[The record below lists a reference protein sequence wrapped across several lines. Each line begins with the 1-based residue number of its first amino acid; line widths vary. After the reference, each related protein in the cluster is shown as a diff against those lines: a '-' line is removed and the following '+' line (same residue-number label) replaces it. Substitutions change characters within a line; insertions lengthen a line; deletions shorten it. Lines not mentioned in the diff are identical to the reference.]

1 MLCMLCVRVVCV
13 MCALNLVFE
22 VRHVH
27 LEPAP
32 PTFSTHIT
40 RTYVRTYNGDK
51 MSADSAHYRELS
63 EGEWRALPAAY
74 LHAAH
79 AMLYAEWPG
88 KFLDKYDFKYAVM
101 VRD

>member
-1 MLCMLCVRVVCV
+1 MCV
-13 MCALNLVFE
+13 
-22 VRHVH
+22 
-27 LEPAP
+27 
-32 PTFSTHIT
+32 
-40 RTYVRTYNGDK
+40 YVYVYNGDK
-51 MSADSAHYRELS
+51 MAADGAHYRELS

-101 VRD
+101 VRAMLSGGVRSQRWIMLA

>member
-1 MLCMLCVRVVCV
+1 M
-13 MCALNLVFE
+13 
-22 VRHVH
+22 
-27 LEPAP
+27 
-32 PTFSTHIT
+32 
-40 RTYVRTYNGDK
+40 
-51 MSADSAHYRELS
+51 SAHYRELS